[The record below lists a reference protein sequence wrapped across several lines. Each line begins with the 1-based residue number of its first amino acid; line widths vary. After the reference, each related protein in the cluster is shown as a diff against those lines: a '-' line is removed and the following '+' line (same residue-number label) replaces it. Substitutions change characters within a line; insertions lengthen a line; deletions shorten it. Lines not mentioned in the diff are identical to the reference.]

1 MQAGYVIKPRFDYS
15 SLKAFQEDR
24 LAESLLYF
32 GFQQPQ
38 CWGQGTDTCPK
49 ADSFLSGQSVEKSS
63 YRLREG
69 ATCKSR
75 IVSSDSHLEIGH
87 L

>member
-1 MQAGYVIKPRFDYS
+1 MQAGYVIKPRFGYS
-15 SLKAFQEDR
+15 SLKAIQKDR
-24 LAESLLYF
+24 LSESLLYF

-38 CWGQGTDTCPK
+38 GGGQGTDICPK
-49 ADSFLSGQSVEKSS
+49 ADSLLSGQSVEKSF

-75 IVSSDSHLEIGH
+75 IVGSDSHLEIGH